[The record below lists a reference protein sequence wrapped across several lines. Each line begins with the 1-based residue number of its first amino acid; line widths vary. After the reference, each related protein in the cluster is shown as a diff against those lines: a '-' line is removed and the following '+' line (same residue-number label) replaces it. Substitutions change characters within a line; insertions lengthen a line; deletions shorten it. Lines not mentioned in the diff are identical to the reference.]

1 MFVLCELKHLIK
13 LAPRGFDQ
21 PLEGQIKDELNSK
34 LANRVLIKGGLCLA
48 LYDLLHVGESHVL
61 PGDGSA
67 HTEVSQ
73 RFVVRQSLPG
83 FRIRIDLMWI
93 RIRIRIQHFL

>member
-13 LAPRGFDQ
+13 LSPRGFDQ

-67 HTEVSQ
+67 HTEVRQ
-73 RFVVRQSLPG
+73 RFVVRCLCSLHKVTNLG
-83 FRIRIDLMWI
+83 IGGSCVVSR
-93 RIRIRIQHFL
+93 